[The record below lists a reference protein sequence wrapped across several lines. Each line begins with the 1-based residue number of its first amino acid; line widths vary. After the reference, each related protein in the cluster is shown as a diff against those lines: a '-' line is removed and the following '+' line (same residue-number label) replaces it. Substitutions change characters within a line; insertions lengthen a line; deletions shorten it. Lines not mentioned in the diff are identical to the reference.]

1 MDTRRKLN
9 EAKYFLEALKRTQV
23 DSEIYY
29 ILSAFLNAW
38 RSCLDIMLYDFN
50 EYYSMGFT
58 IDDEIKDA
66 YFAAVAKALKK
77 DDALKFIKWWREKQ
91 GILKNNPLWKKR
103 ILIVHRGYPPIRS
116 YKIYVS
122 GSGGTSS
129 TISGYIE
136 PAEIVSGESVSPG
149 SISIQSGEFYFSDS
163 PNQSIIDLC
172 TQAYDEMKSIIEEAE
187 KTFGIKL

>member
-1 MDTRRKLN
+1 
-9 EAKYFLEALKRTQV
+9 
-23 DSEIYY
+23 
-29 ILSAFLNAW
+29 
-38 RSCLDIMLYDFN
+38 MLYDFN

-66 YFAAVAKALKK
+66 YFAAVARALKK
-77 DDALKFIKWWREKQ
+77 CDALKFIEWWRKKQ

-103 ILIVHRGYPPIRS
+103 ILIVHRGYPPMQTYRIHL
-116 YKIYVS
+116 Y

-149 SISIQSGEFYFSDS
+149 SISIQ
-163 PNQSIIDLC
+163 Q
-172 TQAYDEMKSIIEEAE
+172 EE
-187 KTFGIKL
+187 LY